1 MLTIRQYVQ
10 WVVLEF
16 STGDQLE
23 YIKHTPQPGHPIQCL
38 FYGNYTEKSNSRT
51 MPIFITKSRRLY
63 RKFQTMKNVIY
74 KN

>member
-1 MLTIRQYVQ
+1 M
-10 WVVLEF
+10 EF

-23 YIKHTPQPGHPIQCL
+23 YNKTHPTTRGTLYSVYFMGTIR
-38 FYGNYTEKSNSRT
+38 KSRIVET